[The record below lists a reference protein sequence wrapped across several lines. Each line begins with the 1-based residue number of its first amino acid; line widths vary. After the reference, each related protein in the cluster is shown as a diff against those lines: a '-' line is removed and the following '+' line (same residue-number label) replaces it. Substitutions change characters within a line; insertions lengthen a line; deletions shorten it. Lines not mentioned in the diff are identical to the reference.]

1 SAYGNTAILS
11 NDIPFQTYRDFAEN
25 KGMFALSNK
34 NIPIYDKN
42 VNIKI
47 FLQSLCLILVVFLH

>member
-1 SAYGNTAILS
+1 MS

-25 KGMFALSNK
+25 KGMFAPSNK